1 MALKKTIEDSKLIMN
16 ILNAPLYDLFI
27 HLNTLN
33 GLLLNINDQLN
44 SFEKLYRKSI
54 LEASFD
60 ISSIYSGSSIVIRD
74 LTEWP
79 ENGVAKYYSCGAP
92 FSVKGEEYFEL
103 IKILMVRETS
113 WTISQ
118 AYEAFETFLK
128 NILLILLSENP
139 ELLDKKMF
147 DKFKSNKKNL
157 LHKTDFDFL
166 KAYLDSYYKT
176 NTLKFKYLRKIC
188 PDIYKGET
196 KNNRAIDLNNWFAV
210 VEEVRHSATHS
221 NFIIKNNRMKD
232 WSKANKAMLQ
242 KYFHGI
248 ESYYGYKLNVTI
260 EDAKFSLI
268 LFSEYSFQ
276 IYKFLSISRGYDWN
290 ILQKK
295 SEQQDGSETLF
306 N

>member
-1 MALKKTIEDSKLIMN
+1 MN
-16 ILNAPLYDLFI
+16 PLNAPLYDLFL

-44 SFEKLYRKSI
+44 SFEKSYRQSI
-54 LEASFD
+54 SETSFG
-60 ISSIYSGSSIVIRD
+60 ISSIYSGSSIAIRD

-79 ENGVAKYYSCGAP
+79 ENSVAKYYSCGAP

-103 IKILMVRETS
+103 IKILIAREAS

-128 NILLILLSENP
+128 NTLILLLLENP
-139 ELLDKKMF
+139 ELAEIKKIEKFKLDKKRG
-147 DKFKSNKKNL
+147 DLKES
-157 LHKTDFDFL
+157 DFSFWEEYL
-166 KAYLDSYYKT
+166 KYYYKT
-176 NTLKFKYLRKIC
+176 NSLKLKFLRKIC
-188 PDIYKGET
+188 PAIYKSET
-196 KNNRAIDLNNWFAV
+196 ENNRTIDLNNWFAV

-221 NFIIKNNRMKD
+221 NFIVKNNRMGHWTRAK
-232 WSKANKAMLQ
+232 NEML
-242 KYFHGI
+242 KNHFHGR
-248 ESYYGYKLNVTI
+248 ELWYGYILNTTI

-276 IYKFLSISRGYDWN
+276 IYKFLLISRGYDWN

-295 SEQQDGSETLF
+295 SEQ
-306 N
+306 